1 MTATSEAPATHDLGS
16 ALQALG
22 RAMVAL
28 KTSPQTFGIDSRV
41 DRAAYFILAR
51 LDDHGT
57 ARMSDIAALLSLDLS
72 TVSRQVRALEDL
84 GLVGRTPDAGDRRA
98 YRLEPTDAG
107 RALVAEVKKSFSAL
121 VDLALVDWSE
131 RDRRTLTTLLGRLA
145 DDLHPTRTQGMV
157 ATVRERGRAR

>member
-1 MTATSEAPATHDLGS
+1 MTTTSEAPATHDLGS

-28 KTSPQTFGIDSRV
+28 KTSPQTFGLDSRV

-57 ARMSDIAALLSLDLS
+57 ARMSDLAALLSLDLS
-72 TVSRQVRALEDL
+72 TVSRQVRALEEL
-84 GLVGRTPDAGDRRA
+84 GLVGRTPDTEDRRA
-98 YRLEPTDAG
+98 YRLAPTDAG
-107 RALVAEVKKSFSAL
+107 RSLVAEVKKSFSAL

-131 RDRRTLTTLLGRLA
+131 RDRRTLTALLDRLA
-145 DDLHPTRTQGMV
+145 HDLHPTRTQSMV
-157 ATVRERGRAR
+157 ATVREQGGIG

>member
-1 MTATSEAPATHDLGS
+1 MTTTSEAPATHDLGS

-28 KTSPQTFGIDSRV
+28 KTSPQTFGIDARV

-51 LDDHGT
+51 LDDAGT
-57 ARMSDIAALLSLDLS
+57 ARMSDLAALLSLDLS

-84 GLVGRTPDAGDRRA
+84 GLVGRTTDADDRRA
-98 YRLEPTDAG
+98 YRLEPTTAG
-107 RALVAEVKKSFSAL
+107 RKLVADVKKSFSEV
-121 VDLALVDWSE
+121 VDLALAEWSE

-145 DDLHPTRTQGMV
+145 QDLHPARAQSLVT
-157 ATVRERGRAR
+157 TVREGAGR